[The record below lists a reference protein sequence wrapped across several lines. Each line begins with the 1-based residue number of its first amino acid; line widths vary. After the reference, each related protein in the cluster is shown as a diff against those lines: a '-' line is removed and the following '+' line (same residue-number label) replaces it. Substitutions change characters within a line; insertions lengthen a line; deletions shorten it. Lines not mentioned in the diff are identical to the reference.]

1 MKWQETCILFSWDST
16 IFMEFRKVPM
26 TTERIVTKI
35 SPLPG
40 EAAQPVEEVKISKEN
55 QVDLVA
61 LKESL
66 QTKRQLLSLL
76 EKCGLQ
82 KPDPDLYSNVDRAI
96 ADLDEII
103 RAFPAGV

>member
-1 MKWQETCILFSWDST
+1 
-16 IFMEFRKVPM
+16 M
-26 TTERIVTKI
+26 TTERIVKQI
-35 SPLPG
+35 SPLP
-40 EAAQPVEEVKISKEN
+40 EQSRAHVEEVKISKEN

-66 QTKRQLLSLL
+66 ETKRQLLSLL

-82 KPDPDLYSNVDRAI
+82 KPDPALCSNVDRAI

>member
-1 MKWQETCILFSWDST
+1 M
-16 IFMEFRKVPM
+16 PM
-26 TTERIVTKI
+26 TTERVITKI

-40 EAAQPVEEVKISKEN
+40 EAVQPVEEVKISKED

-66 QTKRQLLSLL
+66 ETKRQLLSLL

-82 KPDPDLYSNVDRAI
+82 KPDPALCSNVDRAI